1 MSKRILSLL
10 LAMVMLLSMVPFQA
24 LAEDVTETEATVV
37 EQTEAPAVPETTV
50 APVVPETTEA
60 PAVPETTEAPAV
72 EPTEAPTVEPTEAP
86 ASTEPAKETE
96 PAVVAQSVTVSQEDE
111 LNALA
116 VGGQLQLTALVLPE
130 DTQDKTVVWT
140 SSDEAVAT
148 VDETGLVTGIGT
160 GTVTVTAACG
170 EVTGTYELIVS
181 APVDTLEVKSETAQ
195 YTVIGSVVTNPD
207 ANADESERTVRAG
220 ESLTLTAEDPED
232 KDKVFLWRFVDPDDA
247 GYARLTPGGI
257 LTPYPKA
264 VLEQRSIFVQAY
276 NRDNEYETSAD
287 IKLILIPRVS
297 RVNLDVNGE
306 DATNKE
312 ILVNIDKTDDVV
324 INATVGPKD
333 ATPGVSWTI
342 NGSESLYIKP
352 DTDNAFSLCLD
363 HRDKIGTITVT
374 ATALD
379 GSGVKARTTIRFVK
393 LATRIEIGH
402 LPEEDDSGTPFMI
415 GGTRWTLTTN
425 LATDR
430 NLSDRGVIWQVIDDD
445 AEPDEDG
452 NYPDSEY
459 ATIGRDNG
467 LLATSADITQKHL
480 IKVLAWV
487 AADLNVEPAEATI
500 LLYPG
505 AREVRAWA
513 VDVDDDMK
521 VPLAQRTVEL
531 KAEILPADEAMQNVT
546 WTISNPKLAYFEDI
560 DENGKKVELTKVTD
574 TMNPTLY
581 LKAAGNVRITA
592 AAKDGSGKKAFV
604 NLKITAPVEE
614 LTITPIVPKDV
625 DPEDDLFL
633 AAGSS
638 LNLKAETWTQYDPD
652 DKAECLLAENQKVT
666 WSIYELNA
674 DGEPVKTSAA
684 SISAAGRVAAGTVER
699 NTKVIAK
706 AVSVE
711 STEDNEISDTR
722 EITITPRLARTLAVF
737 ADGGKF
743 SERRDEKLGA
753 NELLDANTTY
763 NIIGKYYDR
772 EQDQYFT
779 VTDDCMFESSNKK
792 VASIDEFGNLTT
804 GKSGTADI
812 YVKWVDDSD
821 GARMQTV
828 KITVKVQALVNSV
841 TITQPKSIYVR
852 SGSSLSLKATAWNQQ
867 FSGVKA
873 SNQKFT
879 WSVVDLEEGG
889 EPKKY
894 SEFAT
899 MSGSTLK
906 PKAVTE
912 MKSVRVYAE
921 SAENG
926 QKAYIDIYI
935 LPKSACQLTLSF
947 EDMEGELQT
956 GTVIVPRNLTNAD
969 DLKLAL
975 YQSVVSGN
983 VLTILENDDDLSL
996 SDGRIT
1002 WKTSNKKVIAIEGGV
1017 PVFKGTGKVTLTA
1030 KYSDKVNKQSATA
1043 KITLNLVDAVTSI
1056 KVTRKVAGQE
1066 LIQGRSISL
1075 VALVEAD
1082 NEGIPVMPTNRSVI
1096 WSLADDEEST
1106 DNATINPRSG
1116 VVTAKKNAK
1125 IGATVTAIATPADG
1139 FSDLAVGKIELTI
1152 LPLAEKVVIDGRENG
1167 ETYTVHLSDKTLPLS
1182 ATVEGPADATEDP
1195 SQDVKWSSNNS
1206 SYASVDQNGLVTFK
1220 RGNRKVKITAAATDG
1235 SGKKTSIILDI
1246 KDD

>member
-24 LAEDVTETEATVV
+24 LAEDVTETEATVM
-37 EQTEAPAVPETTV
+37 EETEAPAVPETTV
-50 APVVPETTEA
+50 APAVPETTEA

-86 ASTEPAKETE
+86 AVESTEVTEAPMEETEATEEATE
-96 PAVVAQSVTVSQEDE
+96 PAVALMEDE
-111 LNALA
+111 IAR
-116 VGGQLQLTALVLPE
+116 
-130 DTQDKTVVWT
+130 
-140 SSDEAVAT
+140 
-148 VDETGLVTGIGT
+148 
-160 GTVTVTAACG
+160 
-170 EVTGTYELIVS
+170 
-181 APVDTLEVKSETAQ
+181 
-195 YTVIGSVVTNPD
+195 YTIGSVVTNPD

-264 VLEQRSIFVQAY
+264 VLEEKRVYVQAY

-287 IKLILIPRVS
+287 IELILIPRVS

-324 INATVGPKD
+324 INATVGPRD

-425 LATDR
+425 LATEK

-521 VPLAQRTVEL
+521 VPLSDRTVEL

-779 VTDDCMFESSNKK
+779 VTDDCKFESSNKK
-792 VASIDEFGNLTT
+792 VADIDEFGNLTT

-841 TITQPKSIYVR
+841 EITTSKYFVR
-852 SGSSLSLKATAWNQQ
+852 DGSSLSLKATAWNNKEMN
-867 FSGVKA
+867 VKA
-873 SNQKFT
+873 ANQKFT
-879 WSVVDLEEGG
+879 WSVVDLDDDGNAKG
-889 EPKKY
+889 Y
-894 SEFAT
+894 SEYAT
-899 MSGSTLK
+899 MSNSTLK
-906 PKAVTE
+906 PKNITE
-912 MKSVRVYAE
+912 LKVVRVFAQ
-921 SAENG
+921 STENDM
-926 QKAYIDIYI
+926 KAYRDIVL
-935 LPKSACQLTLSF
+935 LPKNACQLTLAF
-947 EDMEGELQT
+947 KDQKDDLKT
-956 GTVIVPRNLTNAD
+956 GTVFVPWNMLDESNLN
-969 DLKLAL
+969 LSL
-975 YQSVVSGN
+975 YQSVTDKNSVIHVSDEKDMA
-983 VLTILENDDDLSL
+983 LDDD
-996 SDGRIT
+996 RIT
-1002 WKTSNKKVIAIEGGV
+1002 WSTSNKKVVAIEDGL
-1017 PVFKGTGKVTLTA
+1017 PVFKAAGKVTLTA
-1030 KYSDKVNKQSATA
+1030 KFKDTVNKQTATA
-1043 KITLNLVDAVTSI
+1043 KITLNLVNAVTEI
-1056 KVTRKVAGQE
+1056 EIERKDASQE
-1066 LIQGRSISL
+1066 LAVGRSISL
-1075 VALVEAD
+1075 IAKTYAELDYGWGV
-1082 NEGIPVMPTNRSVI
+1082 PYNRSVV
-1096 WSLADDEEST
+1096 WSFADETSADI
-1106 DNATINPRSG
+1106 ATINPRSG
-1116 VVTAKKNAK
+1116 VVTAKKDAK
-1125 IGATVTAIATPADG
+1125 PGDTVTVVAIAADG
-1139 FSDLAVGKIELTI
+1139 FGTESNELELTI
-1152 LPLAEKVVIDGRENG
+1152 VSLAEKVTISGDGDYEDG
-1167 ETYTVHLSDKTLPLS
+1167 ETIVVHLSDKTLDLS
-1182 ATVEGPADATEDP
+1182 ATVNPDDA
-1195 SQDVKWSSNNS
+1195 SQNVKWSSNNS
-1206 SYASVDQNGLVTFK
+1206 TYASVDQDGKVTFK
-1220 RGNRKVKITAAATDG
+1220 KGNRKVKITATATDG
-1235 SGKKTSIILDI
+1235 SGKKASVVLDI
-1246 KDD
+1246 RDD